1 MHPSFL
7 NLEDYGL
14 IGNQETCALIGSNG
28 SVDWLSIPYISS
40 ASVFASILDPD
51 RGGVFSVTPI
61 LKFQS
66 IQKYTPNTNVIVTD
80 FTTAHG
86 QVTITDFMPPLEA
99 ALQHRMLLRK
109 VEVVREEASLL
120 VRFRP
125 RFDYG
130 RRKAAVVKDGDWFV
144 ASAGTGDAVKLLV
157 HGTELDIRDGEA
169 VGMLSL
175 HEGDRIWLVLSWDD
189 NIEPPQPEHCEKLL
203 DKTLDFWTDWSH
215 HHDRSESVHHELC
228 HDLAM
233 RSGLVLKLLMNP
245 ASGGIAAAPTLALP
259 ESIGGLRN
267 WDYRFAWIRDAS
279 FTAQALF
286 HLGYSREAADYRDWL
301 LEILR
306 QLGDLNELRPLYPL
320 HADART
326 EEGPAEGLCGYKHSA
341 PVRIGNKAV
350 QQTQLDIYGEFVNTV
365 FETTRY
371 GNDIEPQVWDA
382 VKRICDFVCQNWN
395 RTDRGMWEMRTD
407 PKHYLHSKLMCWVA
421 LDRGLKMA
429 RHGKLDVPLDQW
441 RSSAEEI
448 RSAILERGFSKRLNS
463 FIQCF
468 EEEELDA
475 TALLIP
481 IHQFLPAEDPRVQST
496 IDAVWR
502 GLSAG
507 NGLLYRY
514 QGDDGLAG
522 KEGAFILCSYWL
534 VNALA
539 VSRRVEEAEGVFQK
553 MLEHVSPLGLLSE
566 EVDPRDGRLIGNFP
580 QAISHIGLINA
591 ALHLGIAKGRGH
603 QGPPP
608 QSEGE
613 RF

>member
-66 IQKYTPNTNVIVTD
+66 IQKYIPNTNVIVTN

-86 QVTITDFMPPLEA
+86 EVSITDFMPPLEA
-99 ALQHRMLLRK
+99 AMQHRILLRK
-109 VEVVREEASLL
+109 IEVVREEASLL

-130 RRKAAVVKDGDWFV
+130 RRKAAVVKDQAWFT
-144 ASAGTGDAVKLLV
+144 ASAGTGEALKLLV
-157 HGTELDIRDGEA
+157 HGTDLDIRDGEA
-169 VGMLSL
+169 VGTLSL
-175 HEGDRIWLVLSWDD
+175 HEGEQSWLVVAWDE
-189 NIEPPQPEHCEKLL
+189 NFEPPQPEHCEKLL
-203 DKTLDFWTDWSH
+203 EKTLDFWIEWSH
-215 HHDRSESVHHELC
+215 HHDRSDSVHHELC

-286 HLGYSREAADYRDWL
+286 HLGYSREAGDYRNWV
-301 LEILR
+301 LELLR

-421 LDRGLKMA
+421 LDRGLKIA
-429 RHGKLDVPLDQW
+429 RHCKLDVPPDHW

-448 RSAILERGFSKRLNS
+448 RSTILERGFSKRLNS

-514 QGDDGLAG
+514 EGDDGLAG

-591 ALHLGIAKGRGH
+591 ALHLGIAKGRSH

>member
-1 MHPSFL
+1 MRPRFL

-14 IGNQETCALIGSNG
+14 IGNQETCALVGSNG
-28 SVDWLSIPYISS
+28 SVDWLPLPYIDSP
-40 ASVFASILDPD
+40 SVLAGILDPG

-66 IQKYTPNTNVIVTD
+66 IQKYLENTNVIVTD
-80 FTTAHG
+80 FTTATG
-86 QVTITDFMPPLEA
+86 EVRVTDFMPPLEA
-99 ALQHRMLLRK
+99 VRQHRMLLRK
-109 VEVVREEASLL
+109 IEAVRMEATLR
-120 VRFRP
+120 VRFAP
-125 RFDYG
+125 SFDYG
-130 RRKAAVVKDGDWFV
+130 RYQPKLSKDRGCIF
-144 ASAGTGDAVKLLV
+144 ASGGS
-157 HGTELDIRDGEA
+157 TEILRLFLCGADLEIRDGEA
-169 VGMLSL
+169 IGTLSL
-175 HEGDRIWLVLSWDD
+175 REGDRVWLALVWGDEAD
-189 NIEPPQPEHCEKLL
+189 PPRPDECEDLL
-203 DKTLDFWTDWSH
+203 DRTLDFWRTWSH
-215 HHDRSESVHHELC
+215 NHDRSESVHQELC
-228 HDLAM
+228 RDLAM
-233 RSGLVLKLLMNP
+233 RSGLALKLLLNP

-259 ESIGGLRN
+259 EAIGGLRN

-286 HLGYSREAADYRDWL
+286 HLGYGKEASAYRNWL

-306 QLGDLNELRPLYPL
+306 QVGDLNELRPLYPL
-320 HADART
+320 HASAKV
-326 EEGPAEGLCGYKHSA
+326 EEGPVEGFCGYRMSA
-341 PVRIGNKAV
+341 PVRVGNKAV

-371 GNDIEPQVWDA
+371 GDAIEPQVWEA
-382 VKRICDFVCQNWN
+382 VKRICDFICENWS
-395 RTDRGMWEMRTD
+395 RKDRGMWEMRTD
-407 PKHYLHSKLMCWVA
+407 PKHYLHSKLMCWVG
-421 LDRGLKMA
+421 LDRAVKIAHREHLEA
-429 RHGKLDVPLDQW
+429 EVDQW
-441 RSSAEEI
+441 LSSAEEI
-448 RSAILERGFSKRLNS
+448 RGAILERGFSRRLNS
-463 FIQCF
+463 FVQCLD
-468 EEEELDA
+468 EEELDA

-481 IHQFLPAEDPRVQST
+481 IHQFLPPDDPRVQST

-507 NGLLYRY
+507 GGLIYRY
-514 QGDDGLAG
+514 RGDDGLAG

-534 VNALA
+534 INALA
-539 VSRRVEEAEGVFQK
+539 VSRRIEEAEGVFRK